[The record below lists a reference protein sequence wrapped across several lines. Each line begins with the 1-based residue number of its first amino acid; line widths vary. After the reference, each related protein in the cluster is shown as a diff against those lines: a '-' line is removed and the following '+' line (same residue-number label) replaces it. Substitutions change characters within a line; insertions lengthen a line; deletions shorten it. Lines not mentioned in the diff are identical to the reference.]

1 MAWAST
7 YSNRGKLLEQII
19 EVANRQYRNKG
30 IAEIQKIATPV
41 KVLRTDKN
49 GKIYGF
55 WEKKSTVD
63 FIGVCNG
70 IPIAFDAKETTG
82 KSLKFDNIH
91 KHQIEFM
98 TNWQQRG
105 GQAFLVVYFS
115 ELNRY
120 FRLSILELLQYM
132 KNPLKSNKKSI
143 PIKYFEEYAIELKT
157 GQVFVLD
164 YLKGLRK

>member
-1 MAWAST
+1 MAWASI

-19 EVANRQYRNKG
+19 EVTNRQYKNQG
-30 IAEIQKIATPV
+30 IAEVQKIATPV
-41 KVLRTDKN
+41 KVLHTDRN
-49 GKIYGF
+49 GKIHGF

-63 FIGVCNG
+63 FIGVCSG

-82 KSLKFDNIH
+82 KSLRFDNIH

-98 TNWQQRG
+98 TRWQRNG

-120 FRLSILELLQYM
+120 FRLSILELLQYLE
-132 KNPLKSNKKSI
+132 NPFKTNKKSI
-143 PIKYFEEYAIELKT
+143 PIRYFEEYAAEIKE
-157 GQVFVLD
+157 GECFVLD